1 MNCVEY
7 DLDLGDYVDGRLGAD
22 AAARFEQHLQSCAG
36 CRALVVD
43 LRALT
48 NATRALEPHVPAPQV
63 WSRIAAAIEAEDRRP
78 RFFQWLNIAATGW
91 KPVLSAA
98 AIVLIV
104 TGGAWLSFR
113 DVAST
118 THRPQPI
125 ARATTGA
132 PSPVEPVGTT
142 LDAAEVPYVTT
153 IATLEQI
160 TKTEGTALDEPTAAV
175 VQENLAVLDQAIG
188 ESRQAL
194 RNDPSSDVAQES
206 LFDALRTKV
215 ALLQD
220 TVALI
225 NEMRKGDQEGAAR
238 IISGMNP

>member
-1 MNCVEY
+1 
-7 DLDLGDYVDGRLGAD
+7 
-22 AAARFEQHLQSCAG
+22 
-36 CRALVVD
+36 
-43 LRALT
+43 
-48 NATRALEPHVPAPQV
+48 
-63 WSRIAAAIEAEDRRP
+63 
-78 RFFQWLNIAATGW
+78 
-91 KPVLSAA
+91 
-98 AIVLIV
+98 
-104 TGGAWLSFR
+104 
-113 DVAST
+113 
-118 THRPQPI
+118 
-125 ARATTGA
+125 
-132 PSPVEPVGTT
+132 
-142 LDAAEVPYVTT
+142 VPYVTT

-238 IISGMNP
+238 IISGMNQ

>member
-7 DLDLGDYVDGRLGAD
+7 DLDLGDYVDGRLGSEAN
-22 AAARFEQHLQSCAG
+22 ARFEHHLQSCAS

-43 LRALT
+43 LRTLT
-48 NATRALEPHVPAPQV
+48 NATRALEPHLPAPEV

-78 RFFQWLNIAATGW
+78 GFLQWLHIASTGW

-98 AIVLIV
+98 AIAVIV
-104 TGGAWLSFR
+104 AGGAWLSFR

-118 THRPQPI
+118 THRPQSVS
-125 ARATTGA
+125 RTTTGA
-132 PSPVEPVGTT
+132 PSPSEPVGSTV
-142 LDAAEVPYVTT
+142 DAAEVPYVTT
-153 IATLEQI
+153 IAALEQI
-160 TKTEGTALDEPTAAV
+160 TKTEATALDEPTAAV

-194 RNDPSSDVAQES
+194 QKDPSSDVAQES
-206 LFDALRTKV
+206 LFDALRSKV

-225 NEMRKGDQEGAAR
+225 NEMRKGNQEGAAR
-238 IISGMNP
+238 IISGMNQ